1 MVKAFFLLMYVF
13 VVLFVLA
20 HVPYEGGVG
29 WQMLQA
35 PVVWVITAGWV
46 MVMFPRQIAR
56 LLLAPLRAVLLAVVW
71 CGTLF
76 LALAKAVLVKL
87 NRMNRDLAEEAH
99 HDC

>member
-13 VVLFVLA
+13 VALFVLA

-56 LLLAPLRAVLLAVVW
+56 LLLAPLRAALLAVVW

-76 LALAKAVLVKL
+76 LALVKAVLVKL

>member
-1 MVKAFFLLMYVF
+1 MVKGFFLVMYVF
-13 VVLFVLA
+13 VALFVLA

-56 LLLAPLRAVLLAVVW
+56 LLLAPLRVALLVLVW
-71 CGTLF
+71 FGTLL
-76 LALAKAVLVKL
+76 LALAKAVLVML
-87 NRMNRDLAEEAH
+87 NRMNSDLAEEAH
-99 HDC
+99 HDY

>member
-13 VVLFVLA
+13 VALFVLA

-56 LLLAPLRAVLLAVVW
+56 LLSLSCVGNTRYCEPNKR
-71 CGTLF
+71 
-76 LALAKAVLVKL
+76 
-87 NRMNRDLAEEAH
+87 
-99 HDC
+99 